1 MKIAIVGLGY
11 VGLPLA
17 VALSKHF
24 TTIGF
29 DIDSLRIQELKEGL
43 DRTGELTE
51 KDLRSSDLETTDS
64 LENLKNQDVYI
75 ITVPTPIDLHNMP
88 DLRLL
93 EEASRMIG
101 SILSKEAIVVFES
114 TVYPGVT
121 ETICGAEIEKSSGL
135 KSGKDFF
142 LGYSPERINPGDKN
156 HTIHKITKIVAG
168 QNPRITKKLSHI
180 YGKITQVFEAKSI
193 KTAEAAKVIE
203 NAQRDIN
210 IAFVNEI
217 TAIFNKEDISIY
229 DVLEA
234 AGTKWNFLPFSPGL
248 VGGHCIGVDPYYLA
262 DYSKKM
268 GHHPE
273 VILAGR
279 KINEA
284 MGGFFVKLAHNA
296 LQQLPPSKNQRKILV
311 CGLTFKENIPDLRN
325 TKAVDIIKG
334 LQSHGYEV
342 DVLDP
347 QANPVEALSF
357 YNILLKS
364 QSEIE
369 SYDCIIGA
377 VPHKEFLCFT
387 EKDFR
392 VLGSPHCVIMDIKNM
407 WQGIKFPENFKK
419 VSI

>member
-1 MKIAIVGLGY
+1 MKIAVVGLGY

-17 VALSKHF
+17 TALSKNF

-29 DIDSLRIQELKEGL
+29 DVDSLRIEELQRGF

-51 KDLRSSDLETTDS
+51 TDLKSSGLETTDS
-64 LENLKNQDVYI
+64 LEHLRNQDVYI
-75 ITVPTPIDLHNMP
+75 ITVPTPVDFQNKP
-88 DLRLL
+88 DLSLL
-93 EEASRMIG
+93 EKASHMIG
-101 SILSKEAIVVFES
+101 GLLSKGAIVVFES

-121 ETICGAEIEKSSGL
+121 ENVCGPVLEKSSGL
-135 KSGKDFF
+135 ISGKDFF

-168 QNPRITKKLSHI
+168 QNPEITKKLSHI
-180 YGKITQVFEAKSI
+180 YGKITAVFEAKSI

-217 TAIFNKEDISIY
+217 AAIFNKEDISIY

-234 AGTKWNFLPFSPGL
+234 ARTKWNFLPFSPGL

-262 DYSKKM
+262 DYSERM

-279 KINEA
+279 KINDA
-284 MGGFFVKLAHNA
+284 MAGFFANLAHTV
-296 LQQLPPSKNQRKILV
+296 LQQISSSRKRKKILI

-325 TKAVDIIKG
+325 TKVVDMVKD
-334 LQSHGYEV
+334 LQSRGYAV

-347 QANPVEALSF
+347 QANPREALDF
-357 YNILLKS
+357 YNIPLQS
-364 QSEIE
+364 QTELE
-369 SYDCIIGA
+369 TYDCIIGA
-377 VPHKEFLCFT
+377 VPHKEFLSFT

-392 VLGSPHCVIMDIKNM
+392 ALGSPHCVIMDIKNM
-407 WQGIKFPENFKK
+407 WGDIEFPENFKK

>member
-1 MKIAIVGLGY
+1 MKIAVVGLGY

-17 VALSKHF
+17 TALSKHF

-29 DIDSLRIQELKEGL
+29 DVDSLRIEELQRGF
-43 DRTGELTE
+43 DRTGELTQKE
-51 KDLRSSDLETTDS
+51 LKVSGLQTTDC
-64 LENLKNQDVYI
+64 LERLKNQDVYI
-75 ITVPTPIDLHNMP
+75 ITVPTPVDSQNKP
-88 DLRLL
+88 DLSLL
-93 EEASRMIG
+93 EKASQMIG
-101 SILSKEAIVVFES
+101 SVLSKKAIVVFES

-121 ETICGAEIEKSSGL
+121 ETVCGAVLEKASGL
-135 KSGKDFF
+135 ASGKDFF
-142 LGYSPERINPGDKN
+142 LGYSPERINPGDRN
-156 HTIHKITKIVAG
+156 HTIHRITKIVAG
-168 QNPRITKKLSHI
+168 QNPEITKKLSHI
-180 YGKITQVFEAKSI
+180 YGKITEVFEAKSI

-229 DVLEA
+229 DVLDA
-234 AGTKWNFLPFSPGL
+234 ARTKWNFLPFSPGL

-262 DYSKKM
+262 DYSEKM

-279 KINEA
+279 KINDA
-284 MGGFFVKLAHNA
+284 MAGFFVNLAHTA
-296 LQQLPPSKNQRKILV
+296 LEQVSSSRLQKKILI

-325 TKAVDIIKG
+325 TKVVDMVKDF
-334 LQSHGYEV
+334 QSQGYVV

-347 QANPVEALSF
+347 HANPHDALDF
-357 YNILLKS
+357 YDITLKL
-364 QSEIE
+364 QAELGT
-369 SYDCIIGA
+369 YDCIVGA
-377 VPHKEFLCFT
+377 VPHKEFLDFT

-392 VLGSPHCVIMDIKNM
+392 TLGVPYCVIMDIKNM
-407 WQGIKFPENFKK
+407 WGNVKFPENFKK

>member
-1 MKIAIVGLGY
+1 MKIAVVGLGY

-17 VALSKHF
+17 TALSKHF
-24 TTIGF
+24 TVIGF
-29 DIDSLRIQELKEGL
+29 DVDSLRIEELQRGF

-51 KDLRSSDLETTDS
+51 TDLKSSGLETTDS
-64 LENLKNQDVYI
+64 LDLLKNKDVYI
-75 ITVPTPIDLHNMP
+75 ITVPTPVDSQNKP
-88 DLRLL
+88 DLSLL
-93 EEASRMIG
+93 EKASKMIG
-101 SILSKEAIVVFES
+101 GILSKGATVVFES

-121 ETICGAEIEKSSGL
+121 ENVCGPILEKSSGL
-135 KSGKDFF
+135 TSGKDFF

-168 QNPRITKKLSHI
+168 QNPEITKKLSHV
-180 YGKITQVFEAKSI
+180 YGKITAVFEAKSI

-217 TAIFNKEDISIY
+217 TAIFNKEGISIY
-229 DVLEA
+229 DVLDA
-234 AGTKWNFLPFSPGL
+234 ARTKWNFLPFSPGL

-262 DYSKKM
+262 DYSQKM

-279 KINEA
+279 KINDA
-284 MGGFFVKLAHNA
+284 MAGFFANLAHTA
-296 LQQLPPSKNQRKILV
+296 LQQTSSSKKQKKILI

-325 TKAVDIIKG
+325 TKVVDMVTE
-334 LQSHGYEV
+334 LQSHGYDV

-347 QANPVEALSF
+347 QADSQEALDF
-357 YNILLKS
+357 YNIPLKS
-364 QSEIE
+364 ENE
-369 SYDCIIGA
+369 LETYDCIIGA
-377 VPHKEFLCFT
+377 VPHKEFLSFA

-392 VLGSPHCVIMDIKNM
+392 ALGTSHCVIMDIKNM
-407 WQGIKFPENFKK
+407 WGDIKFPENFKK